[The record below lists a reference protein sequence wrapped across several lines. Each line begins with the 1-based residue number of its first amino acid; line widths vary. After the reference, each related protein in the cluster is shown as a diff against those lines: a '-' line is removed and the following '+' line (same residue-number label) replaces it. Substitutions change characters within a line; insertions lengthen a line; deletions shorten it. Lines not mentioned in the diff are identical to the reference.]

1 MRVNVPVTP
10 VTPVTPLF
18 IKEKKELVPVTVP
31 VTPVT
36 PYLLDKR
43 KVFK

>member
-10 VTPVTPLF
+10 VTPVTHLF

-36 PYLLDKR
+36 SI
-43 KVFK
+43 FKD